1 MLLNNLVVPGR
12 RRHAED
18 CDSTG
23 VRCGNLV
30 EIPGF
35 HGETVEQIWKDG
47 IYHDFPIFSHEQIVI
62 MYDYVI
68 WG

>member
-12 RRHAED
+12 RRRAED

-23 VRCGNLV
+23 VRRGNLV

-35 HGETVEQIWKDG
+35 HGETVEQI
-47 IYHDFPIFSHEQIVI
+47 
-62 MYDYVI
+62 
-68 WG
+68 